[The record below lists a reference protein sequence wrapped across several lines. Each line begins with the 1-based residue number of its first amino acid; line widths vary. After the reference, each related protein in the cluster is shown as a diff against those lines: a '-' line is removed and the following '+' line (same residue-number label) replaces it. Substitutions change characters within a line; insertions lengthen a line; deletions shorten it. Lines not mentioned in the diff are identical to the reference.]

1 MDSLGYNPLLKTH
14 AFAILSGRDH
24 SMRFIVLLLSLS
36 TMIFYGKAVA
46 GMGGYL
52 AGQGRPDLIILGLLA
67 GTVSAVAALVL
78 WKKHPNSFFRDDS
91 QDRYS

>member
-1 MDSLGYNPLLKTH
+1 
-14 AFAILSGRDH
+14 
-24 SMRFIVLLLSLS
+24 MRFIVLLLSLS

-52 AGQGRPDLIILGLLA
+52 AGQGRPDLIIFGLIA
-67 GTVSAVAALVL
+67 GTVSAIAALVL

-91 QDRYS
+91 NDRYR